1 MPEQQSDLEDSSKNA
16 TFIQNLNYKLENY
29 DWSCPV
35 GQFRPFLK
43 SNNFMLIHYSSTQQK
58 VI

>member
-1 MPEQQSDLEDSSKNA
+1 MAEQESNLEDSTKNA
-16 TFIQNLNYKLENY
+16 PFIQNLYYKLENY

-35 GQFRPFLK
+35 GQFGPFLK
-43 SNNFMLIHYSSTQQK
+43 NNNFMLIHYTSTQQK